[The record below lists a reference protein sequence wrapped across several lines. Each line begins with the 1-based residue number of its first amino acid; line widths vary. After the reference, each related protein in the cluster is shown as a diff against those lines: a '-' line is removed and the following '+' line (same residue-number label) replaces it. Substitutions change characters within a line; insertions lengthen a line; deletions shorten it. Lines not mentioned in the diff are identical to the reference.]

1 MGCVPPTVMNNHVTC
16 FRLLTHLGVSNIWAT
31 GVLNKNRLRKWAIVG
46 DKQPQKKK
54 CGRFGER
61 TSSKKSSATLTVV
74 DFNENR
80 RRCTLF
86 LLNFLNLR
94 DLLGVRIKLQKN
106 IFKNNNQTNLTVTTR
121 AGFFSKGWTRAFPSA
136 RLVSE
141 WKNGSGP
148 CLLKCSLF
156 RCKMLFFRMQGCCI
170 ILAKMKSMSLCLSYL
185 IIFLKY
191 WKEGRSA
198 SSHVG
203 V

>member
-1 MGCVPPTVMNNHVTC
+1 MSHAFVCLPTLELATFEQQVCSTKIGYANG
-16 FRLLTHLGVSNIWAT
+16 LLLGTNS
-31 GVLNKNRLRKWAIVG
+31 RKKRNVDALESAH
-46 DKQPQKKK
+46 QAKKAVQLWQWLISTK
-54 CGRFGER
+54 
-61 TSSKKSSATLTVV
+61 
-74 DFNENR
+74 
-80 RRCTLF
+80 TLF

-94 DLLGVRIKLQKN
+94 DLLGVRIKLKKN

-170 ILAKMKSMSLCLSYL
+170 ILVKMKSMSLCLSYL

>member
-1 MGCVPPTVMNNHVTC
+1 MPP
-16 FRLLTHLGVSNIWAT
+16 LLN
-31 GVLNKNRLRKWAIVG
+31 G
-46 DKQPQKKK
+46 DKEKTLFCGWWDAYLQLLWIIMSHAFVCLPTLELTTFEQQVCSTKIGYANELLFGTNSRKKKK

-74 DFNENR
+74 GFNENR

-94 DLLGVRIKLQKN
+94 DLLGVRIKLKKN
-106 IFKNNNQTNLTVTTR
+106 IFKNNNQTNFTVTTR

-170 ILAKMKSMSLCLSYL
+170 ILAKMKSMSLCLS
-185 IIFLKY
+185 
-191 WKEGRSA
+191 
-198 SSHVG
+198 
-203 V
+203 